1 MAEQLP
7 AWPRDTTYVHVSP
20 KHVTAGKPG
29 SLTESAAALAVA
41 EAIGEGVA
49 TVAVDVDLITAH
61 ERKAPFRWWVAE
73 TPEVVTE
80 WTAALDGWECDGD
93 VAAAARLGILDFSLT
108 WREGNLDEAA
118 AAAGKD

>member
-1 MAEQLP
+1 MTAELP

-20 KHVTAGKPG
+20 EHVTAGRPA

-41 EAIGEGVA
+41 DAIGEGVA

-93 VAAAARLGILDFSLT
+93 VAAAARLGLLDFSLT
-108 WREGNLDEAA
+108 WREGNPEEQ
-118 AAAGKD
+118 G